1 MRESFIYRHLHGAP
15 EIMGIPVHQV
25 LLLVAGGTLGA
36 LLVNQWSGAW
46 AIVWALA
53 NAACGLVL
61 HLVHAQDRIVLPM
74 LKLRL
79 VHRFQ
84 PRVTS
89 YAPSYQ
95 RVELREDSEWA

>member
-1 MRESFIYRHLHGAP
+1 MREAFIYRHMHGAP
-15 EIMGIPVHQV
+15 EILGIPVHQALV
-25 LLLVAGGTLGA
+25 LVAGGTLGA
-36 LLVNQWSGAW
+36 LMVNQWSGTA

-53 NAACGLVL
+53 TATCGLVL

-79 VHRFQ
+79 RHRFR

-95 RVELREDSEWA
+95 RVEFQED

>member
-1 MRESFIYRHLHGAP
+1 MREAFIYRHLHGAP
-15 EIMGIPVHQV
+15 EILGIPVHQALV
-25 LLLVAGGTLGA
+25 LVAAGTLGA
-36 LLVNQWSGAW
+36 LLVNQWSGTA
-46 AIVWALA
+46 AIAWALA
-53 NAACGLVL
+53 TAACGLVL

-79 VHRFQ
+79 CHRFR

-95 RVELREDSEWA
+95 RVEFQED

>member
-1 MRESFIYRHLHGAP
+1 MREAFIYRHLHGAP
-15 EIMGIPVHQV
+15 EILGVPVHQV
-25 LLLVAGGTLGA
+25 LILVAVGTVGA

-46 AIVWALA
+46 AIVWSLA
-53 NAACGLVL
+53 TAACGLVL

-74 LKLRL
+74 LKLRM

-84 PRVTS
+84 DRVAS

-95 RVELREDSEWA
+95 RVELEED

>member
-1 MRESFIYRHLHGAP
+1 MREAFIYRHLQGAP
-15 EIMGIPVHQV
+15 EIMGIPVHQA
-25 LLLVAGGTLGA
+25 LILVATGTLGA
-36 LLVNQWSGAW
+36 LLINQWSGFA
-46 AIVWALA
+46 AIVWALYI
-53 NAACGLVL
+53 AACGLML

-79 VHRFQ
+79 RYRFKL
-84 PRVTS
+84 RVTS

>member
-1 MRESFIYRHLHGAP
+1 MREAFIYRHLHGAP
-15 EIMGIPVHQV
+15 EILGIPVHQALV
-25 LLLVAGGTLGA
+25 LVAGGTLGA
-36 LLVNQWSGAW
+36 LLVNQWSGTA

-53 NAACGLVL
+53 TAGCGLVL

-79 VHRFQ
+79 RHCFR

-95 RVELREDSEWA
+95 RVEFQED